1 MGEKSLELL
10 VNENFV
16 YAKVLDYFGVKF
28 YEERH
33 KTLTQVC
40 QENAIDEEKLIAIL
54 EQSSSRR
61 APEYLDLRNYPVRLI
76 VEYLKHSHQ
85 IFIKDTLPY
94 ILKKIEELD
103 KNHKQELAHDLKVIL
118 PMFVEDFIHHI
129 HEEEDRLFTYVCD
142 LEHIVNGQEKPQKL
156 ANKLD
161 DFSIQEFALHHN
173 DSDHD
178 MKGIRGITNQYDLD
192 KIVDPQLRVVYKE
205 LHKFDEELIKHANI
219 ENDILFPKALS
230 LEKKARLLMSSK
242 LGLN

>member
-1 MGEKSLELL
+1 MTEKPLEIL

-28 YEERH
+28 YEARD
-33 KTLTQVC
+33 KTLTQIC
-40 QENAIDEEKLIAIL
+40 EENNIDQDKLVAIL

-76 VEYLKHSHQ
+76 VEFLKHSHQ

-129 HEEEDRLFTYVCD
+129 YEEEDRLFAYVCK
-142 LEHIVNGQEKPQKL
+142 LEKLVNGQIKPSEIVDKI
-156 ANKLD
+156 D
-161 DFSIQEFALHHN
+161 SFSIQEFALHHN

-178 MKGIRGITNQYDLD
+178 MKGIRGITDHYNLD
-192 KIVDPQLRVVYKE
+192 KIEDAQLRVIYKE
-205 LHKFDEELIKHANI
+205 LHHFDEDLIRHANI
-219 ENDILFPKALS
+219 ENDILFPKALA
-230 LEKKARLLMSSK
+230 LEKKVREILSSK
-242 LGLN
+242 SGLN